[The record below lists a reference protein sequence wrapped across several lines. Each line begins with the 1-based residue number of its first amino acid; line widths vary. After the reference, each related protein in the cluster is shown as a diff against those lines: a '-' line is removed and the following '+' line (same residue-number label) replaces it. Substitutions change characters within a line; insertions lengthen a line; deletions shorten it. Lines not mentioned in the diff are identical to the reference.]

1 MEFLGMMRKK
11 KTPEEERNDPVK
23 KMEETR
29 KERKLVQENNYKRY
43 QDAKVQLRE
52 EIEEN
57 QGTDIMEDMLQQ
69 RRDWVNEYKSM
80 H

>member
-11 KTPEEERNDPVK
+11 KTPEEERNDPIK